1 MSGKRGNQIC
11 KSRGFNEP
19 LIEKPITVPGETFV
33 IMVRYIHDSDRTICV
48 HPRYPSETLS
58 IPVIDSMDSEQ

>member
-1 MSGKRGNQIC
+1 MIC

-33 IMVRYIHDSDRTICV
+33 IMMRYLHSSDETICV
-48 HPRYPSETLS
+48 HPRYESEMTA
-58 IPVIDSMDSEQ
+58 